1 MNTTDEV
8 WVVPNAGWDPR
19 ILVARCGSL
28 VDVFV
33 IVAERYVVLVD
44 TLINPRTAA
53 DLLRIAEPH
62 LDGRQLLVVNTH
74 SHWDHAWGN
83 LLFAGPGA
91 RRPAPIIATC
101 RCADLLRSPEAQ
113 QKLAQKRESEP
124 QRFGDVELVAP
135 TLLFEER
142 FVIDGGDLTLEL
154 FATPGHAS
162 DHIAIYIPQI
172 RTLLPGDAAELPF
185 PFVESA
191 ATFPALRDSLARM
204 AALEPAAA
212 LYCHAPETSGPA
224 LLRQNMA
231 YFDELE
237 RRCRAAL
244 AGGALV
250 RPPADADVEALV
262 GFSFAEAI
270 PADHA
275 EQQLAGFYQPGHQAA
290 IRAMLEHLERL

>member
-1 MNTTDEV
+1 MNAIDEIQ
-8 WVVPNAGWDPR
+8 VVPNAGWDHR

-44 TLINPRTAA
+44 TLINPQTAA
-53 DLLRIAEPH
+53 ELLRIAEPH
-62 LDGRQLLVVNTH
+62 LAGRQLLVVNTH

-83 LLFAGPGA
+83 QLFAGAGA
-91 RRPAPIIATC
+91 RHPAPIIATR
-101 RCADLLRSPEAQ
+101 RCAELLRSPEAQ
-113 QKLAQKRESEP
+113 RKLAQKRADEP
-124 QRFGDVELVAP
+124 LRFGAVELVAP
-135 TLLFEER
+135 TLLFEDR
-142 FVIDGGDLTLEL
+142 LVIDGGDLTLEL
-154 FATPGHAS
+154 FATPGHAT

-172 RTLLPGDAAELPF
+172 RTLLSGDAAELPF

-204 AALEPAAA
+204 AALEPEVA
-212 LYCHAPETSGPA
+212 LYCHAPEASGPA
-224 LLRQNMA
+224 LLHRNID

-244 AGGALV
+244 AGGAPA
-250 RPPADADVEALV
+250 RPPEDADVEALV

-275 EQQLAGFYQPGHQAA
+275 EQELSGFYRPGHQAA
-290 IRAMLEHLERL
+290 IRAMLEHLEQL